1 MAPVGLQ
8 SVSSGEPSE
17 NRGAL
22 KQEGAALLNPRPL
35 PSTPASDTGSPTY
48 ASHHAHPAGMPG
60 QGPHHPSHT
69 RPSVVCSPSKCRRVP
84 SALPG
89 PRFMLEGLSGEIWDG
104 GRADLPAPLRC
115 LVPAPAH
122 PTFCPPG
129 WAERWA
135 SRAALLPS
143 QGLPGGPGS
152 SQGGAQHPSAPHR
165 SPHGGESLPRSEHRG
180 SWSESRVA
188 LVSAT
193 W

>member
-35 PSTPASDTGSPTY
+35 PSNPASDTGSPTY

-122 PTFCPPG
+122 PTFCPPVG
-129 WAERWA
+129 LNDGPPELRSYQARGCQVGLGAAKEERNTLQPHTDLLTEVNLCPAPSTGAAGLRAE
-135 SRAALLPS
+135 
-143 QGLPGGPGS
+143 
-152 SQGGAQHPSAPHR
+152 
-165 SPHGGESLPRSEHRG
+165 
-180 SWSESRVA
+180 
-188 LVSAT
+188 
-193 W
+193 